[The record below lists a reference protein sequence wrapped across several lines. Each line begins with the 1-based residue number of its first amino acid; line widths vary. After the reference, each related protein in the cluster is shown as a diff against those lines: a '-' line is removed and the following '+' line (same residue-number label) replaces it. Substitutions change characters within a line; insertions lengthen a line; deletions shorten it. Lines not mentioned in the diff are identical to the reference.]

1 MRIVDVLA
9 VPVQAGFFF
18 DDQLAI
24 RAGAAHDGFDYAGE
38 PLTPGFRRVRQ
49 PGEAVSVLL
58 LLDDGGVEFG
68 DCAAVQYSGAGGRDP
83 LFAARRRGRRSS
95 ETVVAPCAAQRRPR
109 PTGSG
114 PCPPGSTR

>member
-24 RAGAAHDGFDYAGE
+24 RAGAGHDGFDYTGT

-58 LLDDGGVEFG
+58 LLCEGGGGFCEF
-68 DCAAVQYSGAGGRDP
+68 AAV
-83 LFAARRRGRRSS
+83 
-95 ETVVAPCAAQRRPR
+95 
-109 PTGSG
+109 
-114 PCPPGSTR
+114 